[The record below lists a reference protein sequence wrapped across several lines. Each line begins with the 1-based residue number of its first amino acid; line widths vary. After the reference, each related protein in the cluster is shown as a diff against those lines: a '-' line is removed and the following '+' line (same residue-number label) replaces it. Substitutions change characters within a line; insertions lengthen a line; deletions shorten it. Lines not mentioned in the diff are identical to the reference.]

1 MSSAYRRALLRRQ
14 SMIASAD
21 PDLYRH
27 PGRLVARVHD
37 SLLVTQL
44 ALDSAASHVSLLT
57 TDRVAA

>member
-1 MSSAYRRALLRRQ
+1 
-14 SMIASAD
+14 MIASAD